1 VAKDAWDIMRT
12 THESTSKVRMS
23 KLQLL
28 TTKFE
33 NLRMKDDEYIQD
45 FHMNILDIDIAFSAL
60 EENMTEEKLVRK
72 ILKSFPKKFD
82 MKVTAIEEAQH
93 IKNMKVEDLIR
104 SLQTFDMNISD
115 KSEKKNKSIVFVSNT
130 NDNKQHIKNMKVED
144 LIRSLQTF
152 DMNISDRSEKKNKSI
167 VFVSNTNDK
176 QIQCDMETDEGIS
189 LCYCTSWETIQ

>member
-1 VAKDAWDIMRT
+1 
-12 THESTSKVRMS
+12 
-23 KLQLL
+23 
-28 TTKFE
+28 
-33 NLRMKDDEYIQD
+33 
-45 FHMNILDIDIAFSAL
+45 
-60 EENMTEEKLVRK
+60 
-72 ILKSFPKKFD
+72 
-82 MKVTAIEEAQH
+82 
-93 IKNMKVEDLIR
+93 MKVEDLIR

-115 KSEKKNKSIVFVSNT
+115 KFERKNKSIVFVSNT